1 MMLVYSNLLTMASKN
16 TNYGKTSG
24 AFNKLYVSRKTLIE
38 LLEVQGFNVDNVK
51 NFSHNDIHIMAKNAQ
66 LDMYLTNDEN
76 NQKIY
81 VKYYILKELRPQ
93 NVNDIIDE
101 LFVIEELLHK
111 GDQLLIVTKSHMNDT
126 MKSELEKIWA
136 NTNIYVNLLSIA
148 ELQFNILNH
157 EMVPKH
163 IKLNDTEKEAFLRKY
178 NIYKTDRIP
187 EISRFDPV
195 AKAIGLQPNNVCKI
209 IRPSRT
215 SIQGTYYRICIN
227 K

>member
-1 MMLVYSNLLTMASKN
+1 MASK
-16 TNYGKTSG
+16 TTTYGKTSG
-24 AFNKLYVSRKTLIE
+24 AFNKLYISRKILVE
-38 LLEVQGFNVDNVK
+38 LLENQGFNIDNVK
-51 NFSHNDIHIMAKNAQ
+51 NFSNNDIHIMAKNTQ
-66 LDMYLTNDEN
+66 LDLFLTNDTN

-111 GDQLLIVTKSHMNDT
+111 GDQLLIITKSYINDT
-126 MKSELEKIWA
+126 MKNELEKIWS
-136 NTNIYVNLLSIA
+136 NTNIYVNLLSIS

-163 IKLNDTEKEAFLRKY
+163 IKLNDTEKQAFLEKY
-178 NIYKTDRIP
+178 NIYKTERIP

-195 AKAIGLQPNNVCKI
+195 AKVIGLQPGDVCKI

-215 SIQGTYYRICIN
+215 SIQGVYYRICIN
-227 K
+227 S

>member
-1 MMLVYSNLLTMASKN
+1 MASK
-16 TNYGKTSG
+16 TTTYGKTSG
-24 AFNKLYVSRKTLIE
+24 AFNKLYISRKMLVE
-38 LLEVQGFNVDNVK
+38 LLENQGFNTDNVK
-51 NFSHNDIHIMAKNAQ
+51 NFSNNDIHIMAKNTQ
-66 LDMYLTNDEN
+66 LDLFLTNDTN

-111 GDQLLIVTKSHMNDT
+111 GDQLLIITKSCINDT
-126 MKSELEKIWA
+126 MKNELEKIWS
-136 NTNIYVNLLSIA
+136 NTNIYVNLLSIS

-163 IKLNDTEKEAFLRKY
+163 IKLNDVEKQDFLDKY
-178 NIYKTDRIP
+178 NIYKTERIP

-195 AKAIGLQPNNVCKI
+195 AKVIGLQPGDVCKI

-215 SIQGTYYRICIN
+215 SIQGVYYRICIN
-227 K
+227 S